1 MASVIETVGGPGSSG
16 RVIIGTKTAK
26 GDDIQVFSND
36 LGS

>member
-1 MASVIETVGGPGSSG
+1 MPSVIDIVGWPGSSG
-16 RVIIGTKTAK
+16 RVIIETKTAK